1 MIKDFE
7 IKKDDILI
15 RGEVYLPP
23 DYDGQAKL
31 PVIIMSHEFGLTL
44 NSTARYARRIC
55 PSGYAVCIFDFPG
68 SGFGKSQGR
77 DSVDM
82 SIFTL
87 IDDLLSVFEYIKTL
101 DYIDKDRIIMGGLS
115 QGGLVT
121 ALFAAEHADEIY
133 KMFLYYPALC
143 IPDEVRAGNIMDTKI
158 DLNNLEDKFRVT
170 GSVNLGKKFVEDAI
184 KLDPWKEMEGFDKPV
199 LICHGTKDEL
209 VDISYAKKAAD
220 LYKDCKLVEV
230 KGGKHI
236 FFMPWHIN
244 DVVFETVNFLNA

>member
-1 MIKDFE
+1 MIK
-7 IKKDDILI
+7 KKKKKKGDILI
-15 RGEVYLPP
+15 KGEVYLPP
-23 DYDGQAKL
+23 DYDGQSKL
-31 PVIIMSHEFGLTL
+31 PTIIMSHEFGLTL
-44 NSTARYARRIC
+44 NSTARYARRIS
-55 PSGYAVCIFDFPG
+55 PSGFAVCIFDFPG

-82 SIFTL
+82 SVFTL
-87 IDDLLSVFEYIKTL
+87 KDDLASVFEYVKGL
-101 DYIDKDRIIMGGLS
+101 DYIDRDRIILGGLS

-121 ALFAAEHADEIY
+121 ALFAADHADEIY

-143 IPDEVRAGNIMDTKI
+143 IPDDVRAGNIMGVKI
-158 DLNNLEDKFRVT
+158 DPDNPEEKFRVT
-170 GSVNLGKKFVEDAI
+170 GSVNLGRKFVEDAK

-209 VDISYAKKAAD
+209 VDISYAKKAAG
-220 LYKDCKLVEV
+220 LYKDCRLVEV

-244 DVVFETVNFLNA
+244 DVVFETVNFLKE